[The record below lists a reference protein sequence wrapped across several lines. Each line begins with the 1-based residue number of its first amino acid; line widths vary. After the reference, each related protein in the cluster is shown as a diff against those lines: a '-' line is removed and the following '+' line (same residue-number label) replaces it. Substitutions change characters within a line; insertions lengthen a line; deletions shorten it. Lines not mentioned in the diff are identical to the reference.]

1 MQILTFILK
10 NLHGRSAIFFT
21 VVAATL
27 INAAASFYIP
37 VTLADFAN
45 DPLKPGAFV
54 SATLLIAGL
63 YGVSLFAS
71 YIVRGRGE
79 ALSKNYANFVRLKYF
94 KQFSHLPLGV
104 LRKKHSGYMQSLV
117 NKAAE
122 GLGSIIFSMFWDLVP
137 GLLLAVLFFV
147 YMARESLPLAAA
159 NLAII
164 AVFVIISSMLARKM
178 VPLAAEQ
185 NRRNAVLLG
194 GYADFMANITTV
206 TQLGV
211 RSFAQ
216 DRLQQHAANSNQ
228 QTDLLQQFHARR
240 WFLLHTLFGIAFIT
254 SIGFLVN
261 QIAQG
266 HVSPGVLV
274 LFVSAYGMLRGLIE
288 RLSENIKSFMEVT
301 AYLQELQAI
310 VGGDYLQKS
319 SKVVADWQS
328 ISLKDVQFRHT
339 GSSVNVTIPAFTL
352 QRGQKICVEG
362 RSGQGKSTFL
372 ALLTNNLRPQHG
384 ECLVDKTAFTSVG
397 RDFFETNVTVIAQ
410 EAEMFHLSVRDN
422 LTLGRTI
429 SDATLVTYLKELEL
443 YDWLEGLDKGLDS
456 LVGEKGVTL
465 SAGQKQRLNIIRGI
479 LQDRS
484 LYILDEPTSHL
495 DSHTEELVVAFLGK
509 HLANKTAVIVT
520 HRSALKKICDQTF
533 VMYNHTLSKK

>member
-1 MQILTFILK
+1 M
-10 NLHGRSAIFFT
+10 HGRSAVFFT

-45 DPLKPGAFV
+45 NPLKPGAFV
-54 SATLLIAGL
+54 SATALITGL
-63 YGVSLFAS
+63 YVVSLLAS

-94 KQFSHLPLGV
+94 KEFSRLSLSV

-122 GLGSIIFSMFWDLVP
+122 GLGNIIFSLFWDLVP

-159 NLAII
+159 NLVVIV
-164 AVFVIISSMLARKM
+164 VFVVISSLLARKM

-211 RSFAQ
+211 RAFAQ
-216 DRLQQHAANSNQ
+216 GRLQQHAESSNQ

-240 WFLLHTLFGIAFIT
+240 WFLLHTLFGIAFIST
-254 SIGFLVN
+254 IGFLVG
-261 QIAQG
+261 QIAEG

-288 RLSENIKSFMEVT
+288 RLSENIKAFMEVT

-310 VGGDYLQKS
+310 VGGAYVQKS
-319 SKVVADWQS
+319 SHKVADWQS
-328 ISLKDVQFRHT
+328 INIKDVQFRHE
-339 GSSVNVTIPAFTL
+339 GSSVNVTVPMFSL
-352 QRGQKICVEG
+352 QRGQKVCIEG

-372 ALLTNNLRPQHG
+372 ALLTHNVRPQVG
-384 ECLVDKTAFTSVG
+384 SCMVDNIAFSSVG
-397 RDFFETNVTVIAQ
+397 RDFFETNVTIIAQ

-422 LTLGRTI
+422 LTLGRSI
-429 SDATLVTYLKELEL
+429 SDTTLITYLKELEL
-443 YDWLEGLDKGLDS
+443 HDWLKGLDKGLDS

-465 SAGQKQRLNIIRGI
+465 SAGQKQRLNIIRGV

-484 LYILDEPTSHL
+484 LYVLDEPTSHL
-495 DSHTEELVVAFLGK
+495 DAHTEDLVVAFLGK

-520 HRSALKKICDQTF
+520 HRSALKKICDQSF
-533 VMYNHTLSKK
+533 VMHNHTLSKSKK